1 MDQEYQRLLDA
12 MFKIKLKDGTQ
23 IHKHCFT
30 CYSFTQC
37 IAISCNSSKSQSCDF
52 VKCPSH
58 CGAIFHGCK
67 LKEHNEICP
76 NVTVTCINQSLGC
89 PVEMLRKDVNLHLAK
104 CPASVVVSLYVLYF
118 LDY

>member
-12 MFKIKLKDGTQ
+12 MFKLKDGTQ

-37 IAISCNSSKSQSCDF
+37 TAISNSSKSQSCDF

-58 CGAIFHGCK
+58 CGAVFHGCK

-76 NVTVTCINQSLGC
+76 NVTVTCINHSLGC

-104 CPASVVVSLYVLYF
+104 CPASVVVSFYYIF
-118 LDY
+118 